1 MYDELRMTVI
11 NGIGKLINYSH
22 SVDKYTHFI
31 AYTYY
36 SRTKYLVDEVFKPS
50 KKLTLPKPDTFACHM
65 IVLVNWGINATV
77 ILRLPPNDTYTEA
90 IDYVLQK
97 ICWSLGKGQNSLKLS
112 KEDENCLT
120 KILHME
126 VFSNISELDKIDSI
140 LDFHSVIQSVKSD
153 SSLYPIEHFYATNNA
168 HPTKFIELRYDN
180 VFMIKSYF
188 VQLSMKFKTTIPD
201 VLIDDEDLLE
211 NGFKYQNALNQIVR
225 DGDDEEALEH
235 NFFISRIGQLQSV
248 LMTIY
253 TKNSIHD
260 GVLINGENIP
270 QPLVLTPPTQQE
282 YEDIMDILL
291 LGETGV
297 GKSTFIN
304 GFVNYLKYNKLEEAE
319 KNPIVLIPVSFF
331 ITTDNDFEEHLV
343 KFEGKYGISD
353 EDHKKIGQS
362 VTQHCKSY
370 VLTLTDNETW

>member
-1 MYDELRMTVI
+1 MSKPPSPLPACDPNCNRKAASRTPSFTPRRAVDQNGRFTPDNLLKLENMYDELRMTVI

-112 KEDENCLT
+112 KEDENCL
-120 KILHME
+120 KKNLHME
-126 VFSNISELDKIDSI
+126 IFSNISELDKIDSI

-153 SSLYPIEHFYATNNA
+153 SSLHQSYNYSLYPIEHFYATNNA
-168 HPTKFIELRYDN
+168 RPTKFIELRHDN
-180 VFMIKSYF
+180 VFMIESYF
-188 VQLSMKFKTTIPD
+188 VQLSIKFKTTIPD
-201 VLIDDEDLLE
+201 VLHQTE
-211 NGFKYQNALNQIVR
+211 K
-225 DGDDEEALEH
+225 
-235 NFFISRIGQLQSV
+235 
-248 LMTIY
+248 
-253 TKNSIHD
+253 K
-260 GVLINGENIP
+260 NGENIP

-282 YEDIMDILL
+282 YEDIMNILL

-297 GKSTFIN
+297 
-304 GFVNYLKYNKLEEAE
+304 
-319 KNPIVLIPVSFF
+319 
-331 ITTDNDFEEHLV
+331 
-343 KFEGKYGISD
+343 
-353 EDHKKIGQS
+353 
-362 VTQHCKSY
+362 
-370 VLTLTDNETW
+370 